1 MTTTAVK
8 KFLDSHQVKY
18 VTLQH
23 SPAYTAQEVAESAH
37 IPGKSMAKTV
47 IVKLDGALSM
57 LVEPANKKINFEHLK
72 EKTGAIDVSLASE
85 SEFQERFPDCELGA
99 MPPFGPLYEMG
110 VFITKSL
117 VSADDIVFNAGSHSE
132 LIRMHYKDFEKLV
145 KPKVIPD

>member
-1 MTTTAVK
+1 MTTATVK

-37 IPGKSMAKTV
+37 VPGKNMAKTV
-47 IVKLDGALSM
+47 IVKLDGTLSM
-57 LVEPANKKINFEHLK
+57 FVEPANKKINFEHLK
-72 EKTGAIDVSLASE
+72 EETGAIDVSLASE

-99 MPPFGPLYEMG
+99 MPPFGPLYEMD

-117 VSADDIVFNAGSHSE
+117 VSEDDIVFNAGSHSE
-132 LIRMHYKDFEKLV
+132 LIKMHYKDFEKLV